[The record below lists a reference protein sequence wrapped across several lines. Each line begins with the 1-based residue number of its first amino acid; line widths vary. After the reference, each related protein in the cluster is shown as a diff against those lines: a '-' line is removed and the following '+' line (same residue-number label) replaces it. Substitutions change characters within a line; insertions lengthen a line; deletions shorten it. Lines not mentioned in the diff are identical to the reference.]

1 MTKEQLLL
9 EKWRTLPKDKQ
20 QEVLDFITSIEKH
33 SIPSQPSYEPKTELG
48 KKLWQIRTQAIA
60 AGKIELLD
68 WEGIEKEI
76 AERRGENDWEK

>member
-9 EKWRTLPKDKQ
+9 EKWRILPKDKQ

-33 SIPSQPSYEPKTELG
+33 SIPSQPSYEAKTELG

-68 WEGIEKEI
+68 WEEIEK
-76 AERRGENDWEK
+76 NL